1 MGEYRKSEFKLG
13 LGIDNSPNQYN
24 NPMGYKLG
32 NELAQ
37 TKILIYKNHFVI
49 NLQYSLLVYNRGKSK
64 SIKNKREL
72 VDVF

>member
-1 MGEYRKSEFKLG
+1 
-13 LGIDNSPNQYN
+13 
-24 NPMGYKLG
+24 MGYKLG

>member
-1 MGEYRKSEFKLG
+1 MHQKHTHEKL
-13 LGIDNSPNQYN
+13 
-24 NPMGYKLG
+24 
-32 NELAQ
+32 ELAQ

-49 NLQYSLLVYNRGKSK
+49 NLQYSLLAYNRGKSK

>member
-1 MGEYRKSEFKLG
+1 MGFKLEVG
-13 LGIDNSPNQYN
+13 VDNNLIQYN
-24 NPMGYKLG
+24 NPMDYKLG
-32 NELAQ
+32 YELAQ

-64 SIKNKREL
+64 SIKNKRKL